1 MVKEELPRSLLEN
14 VDEQENETVRNA
26 KQPNEA
32 IQTIKRYKLL
42 LKRENKKMIH
52 MVGKQVE
59 LLNKI

>member
-1 MVKEELPRSLLEN
+1 MIKEELPWSLLEN

-52 MVGKQVE
+52 MVGKQGE
-59 LLNKI
+59 LLNKF